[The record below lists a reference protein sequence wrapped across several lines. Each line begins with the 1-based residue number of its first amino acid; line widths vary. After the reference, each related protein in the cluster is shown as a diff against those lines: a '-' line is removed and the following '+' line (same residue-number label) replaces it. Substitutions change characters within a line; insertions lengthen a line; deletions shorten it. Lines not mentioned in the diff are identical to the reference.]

1 MRTSDVTRVFQ
12 RHVHDDL
19 VAPSSSESVSADSH
33 DLNHVAAVGHQAADD
48 GAL

>member
-1 MRTSDVTRVFQ
+1 MTGDPTRFFQ

-19 VAPSSSESVSADSH
+19 VTPSSSESIRAHGD
-33 DLNHVAAVGHQAADD
+33 DLDHVAAVGHQAADD